1 MEKCELII
9 KFEKNISIYVMLF
22 NISVL
27 LFYIFLNIIRDY

>member
-9 KFEKNISIYVMLF
+9 KFEKNIIIYVMLF